1 MIGVCFLI
9 LHCSV
14 SVPIFSLYSLL
25 LLLLIL
31 LIASSSR
38 PVWINVID
46 VVVVDDDDVIDY
58 DGFVDDD
65 IGDV

>member
-9 LHCSV
+9 YIVASLFPSSPYSV
-14 SVPIFSLYSLL
+14 L

-31 LIASSSR
+31 PITSSPR

-46 VVVVDDDDVIDY
+46 VVVVDDDDVIDC
-58 DGFVDDD
+58 DGFVDDNVD
-65 IGDV
+65 DV